1 MGCVGA
7 APSELDRNGLE
18 RRQIVPEPQR
28 LGRGHGKGE
37 GLRGHA
43 GMVHEPVRQV
53 HGNSAKQVLQRLH
66 DCFDFRLVRAGVQ
79 RLPPRAA
86 VQQLVEDLDLLL
98 QQGERLVDRRPDL
111 LAGAVPVGVVGQRHP
126 QRLRDADVVDD
137 QSTRARHG
145 TYG

>member
-1 MGCVGA
+1 MSTTLPVVTASDTTWRNAVSISTSSPTMGCVGA

-18 RRQIVPEPQR
+18 KRQIVPEPQR
-28 LGRGHGKGE
+28 LGRGHGKRE

-98 QQGERLVDRRPDL
+98 QQ
-111 LAGAVPVGVVGQRHP
+111 
-126 QRLRDADVVDD
+126 
-137 QSTRARHG
+137 
-145 TYG
+145 